1 MSKCFDVGKLSSQQF
16 IPFDRIK
23 VREMK
28 RVRGIFGDP
37 LLYCE
42 GRQGHKNGPFFRGM
56 RAHSE
61 TNVSIGLMGSM
72 ALDEKIPPTEP
83 VPRGNVWLK

>member
-1 MSKCFDVGKLSSQQF
+1 MLGRRQVVVAAIYTIRSD
-16 IPFDRIK
+16 K
-23 VREMK
+23 VRKMK
-28 RVRGIFGDP
+28 RVGGIFGDP

-42 GRQGHKNGPFFRGM
+42 GRQGHKNVPFLRGM

-72 ALDEKIPPTEP
+72 ALDEKIPPT
-83 VPRGNVWLK
+83 

>member
-1 MSKCFDVGKLSSQQF
+1 
-16 IPFDRIK
+16 
-23 VREMK
+23 MK

-37 LLYCE
+37 LLYCKR
-42 GRQGHKNGPFFRGM
+42 RQGHKNVPFFRST

-72 ALDEKIPPTEP
+72 AFEKT
-83 VPRGNVWLK
+83 GG